1 LNFETINFELKPNG
15 IGIITLNRPE
25 KLNAIS
31 FQMEEDLH
39 EILDHLMSNL
49 DCRVVIF
56 GGMGRAFCAGTD
68 LQEGLILN
76 TKKIPVGY
84 EKYYFLNVPEP
95 LKKKMYH
102 QWRISQIYVKMRKI
116 SQPIIAIIHGAA
128 AGGGFGFAMAADM
141 RIASEDV
148 KFINASINI
157 GLKIYVKMRKISQP
171 IIAIVHGAAAGG
183 GFGFAMAAD
192 MRIASEDVKFI
203 NASINIGLTGA
214 DVGGSYFLPRLIGM
228 SRAAEILYS
237 GKIVDGI
244 EAEKIGLVLK
254 VVKKENL
261 LKVAIEKA
269 EELLK
274 KSPLGLRMTK
284 QAINLSLDSP
294 SLETILQFENSSIVL
309 TFSSKDVNEAS
320 AAFFEKRDPK
330 FPLR

>member
-1 LNFETINFELKPNG
+1 MNFETLNFELKPNG
-15 IGIITLNRPE
+15 IGIIMLNRPE

-39 EILDHLMSNL
+39 ELLDHLMTNL
-49 DCRVVIF
+49 DCRVLIF

-76 TKKIPVGY
+76 SKKTPVGY
-84 EKYYFLNVPEP
+84 EKYHFLNVPEP
-95 LKKKMYH
+95 LKRKMYH

-116 SQPIIAIIHGAA
+116 GQPIIAIIHGAA

-157 GLKIYVKMRKISQP
+157 GLS
-171 IIAIVHGAAAGG
+171 
-183 GFGFAMAAD
+183 
-192 MRIASEDVKFI
+192 
-203 NASINIGLTGA
+203 GA

-244 EAEKIGLVLK
+244 EAEKIGLVLR
-254 VVKKENL
+254 VVEKENL

-294 SLETILQFENSSIVL
+294 SLENILQYENSSIVL

>member
-1 LNFETINFELKPNG
+1 MNFETIKFELKPNG

-39 EILDHLMSNL
+39 ELLDHLMTNL

-76 TKKIPVGY
+76 SKKIPVGY

-157 GLKIYVKMRKISQP
+157 GL
-171 IIAIVHGAAAGG
+171 
-183 GFGFAMAAD
+183 
-192 MRIASEDVKFI
+192 
-203 NASINIGLTGA
+203 TGA

-237 GKIVDGI
+237 GKIVDSI

-254 VVKKENL
+254 VVAKENL

-269 EELLK
+269 QELLK

>member
-1 LNFETINFELKPNG
+1 MNFETIKFELKPNG

-39 EILDHLMSNL
+39 KVLDHLMTNL

-76 TKKIPVGY
+76 SKKIPVGY

-116 SQPIIAIIHGAA
+116 SQPIIAII
-128 AGGGFGFAMAADM
+128 
-141 RIASEDV
+141 
-148 KFINASINI
+148 
-157 GLKIYVKMRKISQP
+157 
-171 IIAIVHGAAAGG
+171 HGAAAGG

-309 TFSSKDVNEAS
+309 SFSSKDVNEAS